1 MLRLPP
7 KKTIPVCKILDPYF
21 CVMHPSGSLEIKA
34 KSMPRNKANAEFP
47 IHKLIERIRRVMK
60 YIIG

>member
-1 MLRLPP
+1 MN
-7 KKTIPVCKILDPYF
+7 
-21 CVMHPSGSLEIKA
+21 PSGSLEIKA